1 MTPLRRLE
9 SDAFGVTGEPRTSR
23 RGPGVSYAVS
33 MRCGLGD
40 LSKSSC
46 ESAML
51 SSSVPGINSS
61 SRWRIGFFNE
71 GPGLVSTSN
80 ILFRHATFCCTCEQR
95 PDSEV
100 KTFEQYRQA
109 KVAVVILAD
118 LQQWYQSRCE
128 EKYGNKCPTEVSAA
142 DQEWDTQS
150 TNSLFH
156 NLATN
161 AFVHMRIVCSQTIH
175 LDSLPPCQW
184 EASLEKTKQNSS
196 TWISSTARPMMVM
209 SLPKG
214 HIRTVTPA
222 KVASEN
228 ASRLQSRE

>member
-1 MTPLRRLE
+1 MLLHRLK
-9 SDAFGVTGEPRTSR
+9 SDAFGVTGEPGTSR
-23 RGPGVSYAVS
+23 RGVSYAV
-33 MRCGLGD
+33 RCGLGD
-40 LSKSSC
+40 LSESSC

-51 SSSVPGINSS
+51 SSSVPRIDSS

-71 GPGLVSTSN
+71 GLVSTSN
-80 ILFRHATFCCTCEQR
+80 ILFRHATFCCTCERR

-118 LQQWYQSRCE
+118 LQQLYQSRCE

-142 DQEWDTQS
+142 DREWDTRRI
-150 TNSLFH
+150 NSLFH

-161 AFVHMRIVCSQTIH
+161 VFVHMHIVCSQTLH

-184 EASLEKTKQNSS
+184 EASLEKPRQNSS
-196 TWISSTARPMMVM
+196 TWISSTTRPMMVM

-214 HIRTVTPA
+214 HIRTVTPP
-222 KVASEN
+222 KVVSEN
-228 ASRLQSRE
+228 VSRLQSRE